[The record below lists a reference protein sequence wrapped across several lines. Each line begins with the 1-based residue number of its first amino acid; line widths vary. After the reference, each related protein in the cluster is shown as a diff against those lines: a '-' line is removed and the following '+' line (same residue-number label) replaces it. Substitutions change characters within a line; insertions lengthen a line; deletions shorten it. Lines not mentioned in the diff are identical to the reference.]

1 MAPIKA
7 RVTEKGD
14 LVVVETE
21 LGQKAVVPRDKLCE
35 LAIRFNLEYEN
46 IKLECEKA
54 VAGEAYIEVE

>member
-1 MAPIKA
+1 MAPVKA

-14 LVVVETE
+14 LVIVETE

-35 LAIRFNLEYEN
+35 LATRFNIEYEN

-54 VAGEAYIEVE
+54 VAGETYIEVE